1 MADQRDW
8 REARRLAGYVRAAGC
23 TGLHR
28 LDADRLMGGTVDARK
43 TAFGLAYSRRWIDV
57 CGQWLVLPANRQ
69 APPPAPSSSVP
80 KQEAAPE
87 LFRPWG
93 GGFRRT

>member
-1 MADQRDW
+1 MADSLDW
-8 REARRLAGYVRAAGC
+8 MEARRLARYVRDAGR

-28 LDADRLMGGTVDARK
+28 SDADRLMGGTVDARK

-57 CGQWLVLPANRQ
+57 CGPWLVLPANRQ
-69 APPPAPSSSVP
+69 APAPASPSMP
-80 KQEAAPE
+80 RPEPEAV

-93 GGFRRT
+93 SNYRRT